1 MSLVDKWQV
10 SRGKEKWYKQ
20 RESFEKHMIFF
31 TEESGNNDLEWRRVS
46 MLFGFRK
53 NRQVPLESN
62 KEKED
67 LFWRTAFH
75 LWRKWEGMLG
85 EKIENKGKHTAF
97 REEME
102 VNGDNDIVA
111 HYGKQ
116 QVGSGQ
122 EVVSGKRLGELS
134 LWMLTVIMQG

>member
-1 MSLVDKWQV
+1 MD
-10 SRGKEKWYKQ
+10 
-20 RESFEKHMIFF
+20 FEKIDKYHLKAIKRKRIFF
-31 TEESGNNDLEWRRVS
+31 EELRSTYG
-46 MLFGFRK
+46 
-53 NRQVPLESN
+53 
-62 KEKED
+62 ED
-67 LFWRTAFH
+67 V
-75 LWRKWEGMLG
+75 EGMLG